1 MIKRRI
7 PFVFSLFCVVLAGW
21 ASIVS
26 SAQSAPS
33 AFRSPITLT
42 VGGTASAFDPDY
54 IQNKLVGIGAFV
66 DLDIPHHLG
75 VEAEGRWQRFREVDG
90 ISQDN
95 YLIGPRYRFR
105 RIWRAQPYAKVLGG
119 YSNMN
124 FENGLGT
131 GRFTTLAFGGGLDLK
146 VNRRWSVRVPDFE
159 YQYWPSFLG
168 ASLKPYGVSA
178 GISYRIF

>member
-1 MIKRRI
+1 MTKRSLL
-7 PFVFSLFCVVLAGW
+7 FVFSLFCAFILGMEAP
-21 ASIVS
+21 S
-26 SAQSAPS
+26 SAAQSAPA
-33 AFRSPITLT
+33 AFRSPISLT

-54 IQNKLVGIGAFV
+54 IQNKLVGIGAYL

-75 VEAEGRWQRFREVDG
+75 VEAEGRWQRFHEYEG

-105 RIWRAQPYAKVLGG
+105 RFWVAQPYAKALGG
-119 YSNMN
+119 FSNMN

-131 GRFTTLAFGGGLDLK
+131 GRFTTLAFGGGVDLK
-146 VNRRWSVRVPDFE
+146 VNRRWSVRALDVE

-168 ASLKPYGVSA
+168 ESLSPYGVSA
-178 GISYRIF
+178 GVSYRIF